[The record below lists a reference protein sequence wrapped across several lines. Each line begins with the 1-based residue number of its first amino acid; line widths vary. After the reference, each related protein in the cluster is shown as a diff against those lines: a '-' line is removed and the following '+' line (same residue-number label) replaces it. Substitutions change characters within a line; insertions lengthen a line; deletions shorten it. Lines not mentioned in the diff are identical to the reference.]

1 MATRTSRR
9 AGRTAQPTEREVG
22 ATHGPAGARPGTSDT
37 MITHRCWTPVT
48 KRASL
53 WLDPWGPILPPL
65 VTEGTI
71 RVGFGA
77 LLPTCFTGPAV
88 EVPG

>member
-1 MATRTSRR
+1 M
-9 AGRTAQPTEREVG
+9 V
-22 ATHGPAGARPGTSDT
+22 
-37 MITHRCWTPVT
+37 THRCWTPVT